1 MGAAKRVLFP
11 VERQGDII
19 PRERV
24 ADNDCVGEILDRN
37 ADRASDKH
45 IANYLR
51 MRDFADAH
59 SFVVASFHSI
69 ASDFEIG
76 KGEIYRVSI
85 PVSAD
90 ILEYIVGDAGTLFR
104 VIHVETVR
112 EGIAERRVLDAGDP
126 PFRTYEVIAT
136 RIGENGIG
144 NDNIAPVERH
154 HAAYGDAATHG
165 SRTALRAHLRKRAR
179 EGGVQDRHCPPRLSG
194 IQAAY
199 RDRRRRRPQSAKRAL
214 YEERYVSVKKKRR
227 TGSNNERD
235 S

>member
-85 PVSAD
+85 PVMPIFSNTLSAM
-90 ILEYIVGDAGTLFR
+90 
-104 VIHVETVR
+104 R
-112 EGIAERRVLDAGDP
+112 EP
-126 PFRTYEVIAT
+126 
-136 RIGENGIG
+136 
-144 NDNIAPVERH
+144 
-154 HAAYGDAATHG
+154 
-165 SRTALRAHLRKRAR
+165 
-179 EGGVQDRHCPPRLSG
+179 CSG
-194 IQAAY
+194 
-199 RDRRRRRPQSAKRAL
+199 
-214 YEERYVSVKKKRR
+214 
-227 TGSNNERD
+227 
-235 S
+235 